1 MADSENSPACAL
13 RNAQIEVKT
22 FLYELRVLF
31 EGLAHGVKSLIGDP
45 AALPVKSELGV
56 LESFIDQGVEAFDGY
71 KQSTDSKRSFFP
83 TYLPGSDD
91 GVMPGHER
99 WF

>member
-45 AALPVKSELGV
+45 AALLVKSQLGV

-71 KQSTDSKRSFFP
+71 KQSTDSLLNWPAEP
-83 TYLPGSDD
+83 TAD
-91 GVMPGHER
+91 
-99 WF
+99 

>member
-1 MADSENSPACAL
+1 MHRNVHSGVGTGSL
-13 RNAQIEVKT
+13 RIPSTQDQRSRKRSGIEVKT

-45 AALPVKSELGV
+45 AALPVRPQLGV

-71 KQSTDSKRSFFP
+71 KQSTDSLLNWPAEP
-83 TYLPGSDD
+83 TAD
-91 GVMPGHER
+91 
-99 WF
+99 